1 MLVAHGTKDPA
12 GLAVL
17 AEVRDAVGL
26 RLGVPVSLSYVD
38 VATPLLSDS
47 LAARPE
53 SLVVPLVE
61 PLVVPLVEPLV
72 VPLVEP
78 LVVPLFMARG
88 FHVEVDVP
96 RAACEVGAPVT
107 NHLGAR
113 AALAPALLARVHEV
127 TRAPAGIVVLGA
139 GSTRAAARAEI
150 LDTARALGT
159 MAGGVPTWVGFLSGP
174 GPSAR
179 DALNAAAEP
188 GGPEST
194 KPVVAV
200 PALLAPG
207 HFARRAEAAAAQHG
221 IPMATPLGA
230 HERVID
236 RIVALVEGTADYHHH
251 VRAVEQC
258 PGHSEP

>member
-12 GLAVL
+12 GLAAL

-38 VATPLLSDS
+38 VATPLLSDA

-61 PLVVPLVEPLV
+61 PLVV
-72 VPLVEP
+72 P

-188 GGPEST
+188 GRPEPT

-230 HERVID
+230 HDRVID

>member
-17 AEVRDAVGL
+17 ADVRDAVGR

-38 VATPLLSDS
+38 VATPLLSHA
-47 LAARPE
+47 LAARTE
-53 SLVVPLVE
+53 SLVVPLIA
-61 PLVVPLVEPLV
+61 
-72 VPLVEP
+72 
-78 LVVPLFMARG
+78 PLFMARG

-96 RAACEVGAPVT
+96 RAAGEIGAPVT
-107 NHLGAR
+107 NHLGAG

-127 TRAPAGIVVLGA
+127 TRAPGGIVVLGA

-150 LDTARALGT
+150 LDTARALGS

-174 GPSAR
+174 GPSAQ
-179 DALNAAAEP
+179 DALDAAADH
-188 GGPEST
+188 GGPEPT

-207 HFARRAEAAAAQHG
+207 HFARRAEAAAAQYG
-221 IPMATPLGA
+221 IPMAAPLGA

-236 RIVALVEGTADYHHH
+236 RIVALVEGTAHYHHH